1 MVPGY
6 LKHGGGTV
14 SEGFDIIGDVHGE
27 ADALQRLLDNL
38 GYAPV
43 AGCWQHSSRQAIFLG
58 DFIDRGPEQ
67 KRVLEV
73 VMPMV
78 ESGQALAVMGNHEF
92 NALAFHTPDGQGGWL
107 RPRTEK
113 NTGQHQAF
121 LDEYQDPEE
130 LKSVLDFFWSL
141 PLWIELEG
149 LRVVHA
155 CWDEQQLQKLETEY
169 SGQALTPELLRKAS
183 TKGCWEYSAIE
194 TLLKG
199 VELSLPEGHEGF
211 LDKEGTRRFDVRVAW
226 WDSEATSYRE
236 AFVGPESARSTIPAE
251 PTNGRHLVSYKAKE
265 RPLFLGHYWLTGE
278 PRPLT
283 PNIACTDY
291 SVVRE
296 GEKLVAYRWSGEKLL
311 LRDNFQSVP
320 SRLGGIG

>member
-1 MVPGY
+1 MAAHDKLADGY
-6 LKHGGGTV
+6 
-14 SEGFDIIGDVHGE
+14 DIIGDVHGE
-27 ADALQRLLDNL
+27 ADALERLLEKL

-43 AGCWQHSSRQAIFLG
+43 DGCWQHSSRKAIFLG

-67 KRVLEV
+67 KRVLEI

-78 ESGQALAVMGNHEF
+78 QSGKALAVMGNHEF
-92 NALAFHTPDGQGGWL
+92 NALAFHTSDGEGGWL
-107 RPRTEK
+107 RPHTGK

-130 LKSVLDFFWSL
+130 LNSVLDFFWSL

-155 CWDEQQLQKLETEY
+155 CWDVQQLERLKSEHA
-169 SGQALTPELLRKAS
+169 GQTLTPELLKKAS
-183 TKGCWEYSAIE
+183 TKGCWEYGAIE

-199 VELSLPEGHEGF
+199 VEVPLPEGHEGF
-211 LDKEGTRRFDVRVAW
+211 LDKDGTRRFDVRVAW
-226 WDSEATSYRE
+226 WDRNATTYRE
-236 AFVGPESARSTIPAE
+236 AFVGPESARATIPAE
-251 PTNGRHLVSYKAKE
+251 ATDGRHLVSYIETE
-265 RPLFLGHYWLTGE
+265 RPLFLGHYWMTGQ

-291 SVVRE
+291 SVARE
-296 GEKLVAYRWSGEKLL
+296 GEKLVAYRWFGEQELL
-311 LRDNFQSVP
+311 SENFQSVP
-320 SRLGGIG
+320 SAARSN